1 MGTLAKAFTEK
12 LLVVFMGN
20 VAVEIKI
27 MPEDMAK
34 FEEIKKAVVEQLK
47 PAKMSEQPIAFGL
60 VAIMAT
66 CIIPDAEGGSDALE
80 QKAGAING
88 VSMAEIVSVDRL

>member
-1 MGTLAKAFTEK
+1 
-12 LLVVFMGN
+12 MGN

-27 MPEDMAK
+27 MQEDMAK
-34 FEEIKKAVVEQLK
+34 FEDIKKAVASELK
-47 PAKMSEQPIAFGL
+47 PAKMSEQPVAFGI

-66 CIIPDAEGGSDALE
+66 CVIPDAEGGSDALE
-80 QKAGAING
+80 QKANAIPG

>member
-1 MGTLAKAFTEK
+1 MGS
-12 LLVVFMGN
+12 

-34 FEEIKKAVVEQLK
+34 FAEIKKAVVEQLK
-47 PAKMSEQPIAFGL
+47 PAKMSEQPVAFGI

-66 CIIPDAEGGSDALE
+66 CVIPDAEGGSDKLE
-80 QKAGAING
+80 QMAGAIPG
-88 VSMAEIVSVDRL
+88 VSQAEIVSVDRL